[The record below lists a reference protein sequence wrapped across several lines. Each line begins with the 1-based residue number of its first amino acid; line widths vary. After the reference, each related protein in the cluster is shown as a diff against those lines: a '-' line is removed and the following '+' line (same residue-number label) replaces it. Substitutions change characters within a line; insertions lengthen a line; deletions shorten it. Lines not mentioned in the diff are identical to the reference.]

1 MALRDEVVTLLRE
14 ELGEGYESA
23 TLGVL
28 LKAYTMK
35 AILPKLKARRG
46 VALDLTALV
55 AARKSAEDAL
65 RTEEATRK
73 AAVAQVEADVDAE
86 IGTV

>member
-28 LKAYTMK
+28 LKAYTLK
-35 AILPKLKARRG
+35 AILPKLKARRV